1 MVNAM
6 SKFIDIMIINKCY
19 DNLCTS
25 ELPVSFRPEHSK
37 LLCISA
43 IMTTASKFV
52 ENGCGLQSMLH
63 I

>member
-6 SKFIDIMIINKCY
+6 SKLIDIIIINKCD

-25 ELPVSFRPEHSK
+25 ELQFSFRPEHSK

-43 IMTTASKFV
+43 IMTIASKFV
-52 ENGCGLQSMLH
+52 ENGCGLQSMLY